1 MEARYFEDWRIGER
15 METGTATLGEAE
27 IVDFARKYDPQPF
40 HLDRGAAQA
49 SPFKRLV
56 ASGWHT
62 AAVSMRLIVDSGIFG
77 HTGGIGLG
85 VDELRWV
92 KPVYPG
98 DTLHVTSEVASKRA
112 NPEKRSGI
120 CHFKL
125 TTINQNGETVLTHTA
140 IVLVPKRPEVS
151 A

>member
-1 MEARYFEDWRIGER
+1 MEARYFEDWRVGET
-15 METGTATLGEAE
+15 METGSATVGEDE
-27 IVDFARKYDPQPF
+27 IVEFARRYDPQTF

-62 AAVSMRLIVDSGIFG
+62 AAVTMRLIVDSGIFG
-77 HTGGIGLG
+77 HSGGIGLG
-85 VDELRWV
+85 VDELRWL

-98 DTLHVTSEVASKRA
+98 DTLHVTSEVGSKRA

-125 TTINQNGETVLTHTA
+125 TTINQHGETVLTHTA
-140 IVLVPKRPEVS
+140 IVLVPKRPEAS

>member
-1 MEARYFEDWRIGER
+1 MEARYFEDWTVGET
-15 METGTATLGEAE
+15 MKTGTVTVSEDA
-27 IVDFARKYDPQPF
+27 IVAFARLYDPQPF

-62 AAVSMRLIVDSGIFG
+62 AAETMRLIVDSGIFG
-77 HTGGIGLG
+77 HSGGIGLG
-85 VDELRWV
+85 VDELRWL

-98 DTLHVTSEVASKRA
+98 DTLRVTSEVASKRA

-125 TTINQNGETVLTHTA
+125 TTINQNGEPVMTHTA
-140 IVLVPKRPEVS
+140 IVIVPKRPEAS